1 MARLTFDVVRLALLG
16 GDYDLVVTAGAGV
29 PDRVLALSV
38 ADEPDAQGV
47 VDLRGTWR
55 AATPAEVAP

>member
-1 MARLTFDVVRLALLG
+1 VV
-16 GDYDLVVTAGAGV
+16 
-29 PDRVLALSV
+29 PLSV

-55 AATPAEVAP
+55 AATPAEVAR